1 MMKNNKK
8 TLILG
13 ASPNPSRYAHT
24 AAKMLKESNIPF
36 VPVGIK
42 SGETFGEKIL
52 DLKEKPAVNDVHTI
66 TMYIGPQN
74 QKEWYDY
81 ILSLKPQRMIF
92 NPGSENKEL
101 MDMADKIGIEILPAC
116 TLVMLSTGQ
125 F

>member
-1 MMKNNKK
+1 MNDHKK
-8 TLILG
+8 TLIFG
-13 ASPNPSRYAHT
+13 ATPNPSRYAHT
-24 AAKMLKESNIPF
+24 AAKMLHEINIPF

-42 SGETFGEKIL
+42 SGETFGKKIL
-52 DLKEKPAVNDVHTI
+52 DLKEKPTISDVHTI
-66 TMYIGPQN
+66 TMYVGPQN

-81 ILSLKPQRMIF
+81 ILSLKPKRMIF

-101 MDMADKIGIEILPAC
+101 MDIADKAGIEVLPAC